1 MFNILSLT
9 VSKKLWLLVSGAAL
23 GIVILTAIFLQ
34 SERNLI
40 MTEKQNA
47 VREEIEA
54 SYALISHFHDL
65 SANGSLTEDE
75 AQHRALE
82 AIRSM
87 RYGDGNYFFIFSDQ
101 LRMLMQPIKPEMEGS
116 ELSKNADPAGKHLFV
131 EMANVVKDNGAG
143 FVPYM
148 WPKPGQKEPVPKVS
162 YSKGFAP
169 WGWIIGT
176 GVYVDSVDAVFWERL
191 TYFSLGALILSAILV
206 GFSVIIARSITRPL
220 NQAVKIAKTVA
231 AGDLT
236 SHIALKQSRDET
248 GQLLHALRDM
258 NESLVRIVTEVR
270 TGADTISNATSEIA
284 TGNMDLSS
292 RTESQAGAL
301 EETASSMEEL
311 TSTVKQNADNAR
323 QANQLAQKASEIAV
337 EGGTV
342 VSQVVDTMGS
352 INESSKKIVD
362 IIGVI
367 DSISFQTN
375 ILALNAAVEA
385 ARAGEQ
391 GRGFA
396 VVAAEVR
403 NLAQR
408 SATAAKEIKLLI
420 DNSVQK
426 VDLGSRLVNQAGS
439 TMSHVVDSI
448 KRVTDIMSEI
458 TAASQEQSA
467 GIEQINQA
475 IIEMDDVTQQ
485 NAALVEEA
493 AAAAGSLQDQAGN
506 LTQVVSVFKLNN
518 MKAQTAQTAIPAPAA
533 RVTTTV
539 RVPIPMPVPQKK
551 KQNQL
556 RTAALMESIT
566 DATSA
571 ERSGSTANA
580 NANANANLH
589 KGHGT
594 QETRV
599 SAVARATA
607 AVEAIQVLKKAQV
620 EKGVRTRTPPEPTK
634 SLLAGT
640 EGDDWDE
647 F

>member
-1 MFNILSLT
+1 MLNILSLT

-23 GIVILTAIFLQ
+23 GIVILTSIFLQ
-34 SERNLI
+34 SERSLI
-40 MTEKQNA
+40 MSEKQNA
-47 VREEIEA
+47 VREEIES
-54 SYALISHFHDL
+54 SYALIAHYQGL
-65 SANGSLTEDE
+65 EANGSLPE
-75 AQHRALE
+75 AEAKQRALE
-82 AIRSM
+82 AVKAM
-87 RYGDGNYFFIFSDQ
+87 RFGDGNYFFIFSDQ
-101 LRMLMQPIKPEMEGS
+101 LRMLMQPIKPEMEGT

-131 EMANVVKDNGAG
+131 EMANVVKENGAG

-148 WPKPGQKEPVPKVS
+148 WPKPGQKDPVPKVS
-162 YSKGFAP
+162 YAKGFAP

-191 TYFSLGALILSAILV
+191 TYFSLGALVLSAILV
-206 GFSVIIARSITRPL
+206 GFSVMIARSITRPL
-220 NQAVKIAKTVA
+220 NEAVKIAKTVA

-248 GQLLHALRDM
+248 GQLLHALREM

-270 TGADTISNATSEIA
+270 TGADTITNATGEIA

-311 TSTVKQNADNAR
+311 TSTVKQNADNSR
-323 QANQLAQKASEIAV
+323 QANLLAKKASEVAV
-337 EGGTV
+337 EGGMV
-342 VSQVVDTMGS
+342 VSQVVETMGS
-352 INESSKKIVD
+352 INESSRKIVD

-403 NLAQR
+403 TLAQR

-426 VDLGSRLVNQAGS
+426 VDMGSRLVNQAGS
-439 TMSHVVDSI
+439 TMDHVVDSI

-493 AAAAGSLQDQAGN
+493 AAAAGALQDQASN
-506 LTQVVSVFKLNN
+506 LTQVVSVFKLRDA
-518 MKAQTAQTAIPAPAA
+518 KAPQAVPPAA
-533 RVTTTV
+533 PRVTTAL
-539 RVPIPMPVPQKK
+539 RVPVPMPVPQKK
-551 KQNQL
+551 KQNQM
-556 RTAALMESIT
+556 RTAALMESIV
-566 DATSA
+566 DVASR
-571 ERSGSTANA
+571 ERSGNLANA
-580 NANANANLH
+580 G
-589 KGHGT
+589 KGNSAK
-594 QETRV
+594 EARV

-620 EKGVRTRTPPEPTK
+620 EKGVRTPPEPTK
-634 SLLAGT
+634 SLLTGT
-640 EGDDWDE
+640 DGNDWDE

>member
-1 MFNILSLT
+1 MLNILSLT

-23 GIVILTAIFLQ
+23 GIVILTSIFLQ
-34 SERNLI
+34 SERSLI
-40 MTEKQNA
+40 MSEKQNA
-47 VREEIEA
+47 VREEIES
-54 SYALISHFHDL
+54 SYALIAHYQGL
-65 SANGSLTEDE
+65 EANGSLPE
-75 AQHRALE
+75 AEAKQRALE
-82 AIRSM
+82 AVKAM
-87 RYGDGNYFFIFSDQ
+87 RFGDGNYFFIFSDQ
-101 LRMLMQPIKPEMEGS
+101 LRMLMQPIKPEMEGT

-131 EMANVVKDNGAG
+131 EMANVVKENGAG

-148 WPKPGQKEPVPKVS
+148 WPKPGQKDPVPKVS
-162 YSKGFAP
+162 YAKGFAP

-191 TYFSLGALILSAILV
+191 TYFSLGALVLSAILV
-206 GFSVIIARSITRPL
+206 GFSVMIARSITRPL
-220 NQAVKIAKTVA
+220 NEAVKIAKTVA

-248 GQLLHALRDM
+248 GQLLHALREM

-270 TGADTISNATSEIA
+270 TGADTITNATGEIA

-311 TSTVKQNADNAR
+311 TSTVKQNADNSR
-323 QANQLAQKASEIAV
+323 QANLLAKKASEVAV
-337 EGGTV
+337 EGGMV
-342 VSQVVDTMGS
+342 VSQVVETMGS
-352 INESSKKIVD
+352 INESSRKIVD

-403 NLAQR
+403 TLAQR

-426 VDLGSRLVNQAGS
+426 VDMGSRLVNQAGS
-439 TMSHVVDSI
+439 TMDHVVDSI

-493 AAAAGSLQDQAGN
+493 AAAAGALQDQASN
-506 LTQVVSVFKLNN
+506 LTQVVSVFKLRDA
-518 MKAQTAQTAIPAPAA
+518 KAPQAVPPAA
-533 RVTTTV
+533 PRVTTAL
-539 RVPIPMPVPQKK
+539 RVPVPMPVPQKK
-551 KQNQL
+551 KQNQM
-556 RTAALMESIT
+556 RTAALMESIV
-566 DATSA
+566 DVAPR
-571 ERSGSTANA
+571 ERSGNLANA
-580 NANANANLH
+580 G
-589 KGHGT
+589 KGNSAK
-594 QETRV
+594 EARV

-620 EKGVRTRTPPEPTK
+620 EKGVRTPPEPTK
-634 SLLAGT
+634 SLLTGT
-640 EGDDWDE
+640 DGNDWDE